1 MQKQYRRK
9 YLRLCEMLRG
19 INAPAS
25 AGAFFL
31 WKNDGGGDDIMYNRM
46 KVKRKGKCT

>member
-1 MQKQYRRK
+1 
-9 YLRLCEMLRG
+9 MLRG

-31 WKNDGGGDDIMYNRM
+31 WKNDGGDDIMYNRM